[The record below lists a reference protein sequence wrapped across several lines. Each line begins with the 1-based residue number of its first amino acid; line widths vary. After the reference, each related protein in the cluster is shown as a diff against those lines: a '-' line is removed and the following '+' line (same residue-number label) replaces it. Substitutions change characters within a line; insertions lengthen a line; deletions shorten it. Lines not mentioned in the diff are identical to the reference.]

1 MSSWLENDGGLAG
14 RNALDDEQLLSAYA
28 GGDEEAFESL
38 VKQYFGLV
46 YSVALRRVQDPSL
59 AEEAAQS
66 TFIILAR
73 KAKTLSSGVRLRGW
87 LLKTARFVCNDALK
101 TQRRR
106 LEHEEALEVHLGE
119 LAKSEVDYTAAK
131 ELLEEAILALPAVEQ
146 TCVVARFYEGR
157 TFREVAHILG
167 ISEDGAQKRI
177 SRSLKKLHRYLSRRG
192 TKTTDAALSGLLGTY
207 LVPPAPEELVHSS
220 LRVILEAGH
229 GTLAGGLAMTLAG
242 RCMRVL
248 ARREWALLG
257 VKVMLP
263 LVLLVC
269 GGWASL
275 SLSRGPAPNTVGFK
289 PSDPRVEALGKA
301 WSVVVLRAATA
312 KQTFRR
318 IPGPN
323 DPAFQA
329 YMTEM
334 QFAVNETTRIST
346 QLQAT
351 LNPAR
356 ERTLMAEF
364 LTVELRETLGLDAD
378 QQRMLF
384 DYLRDGLS
392 QGATLKEAMKAMAQS
407 TSVEA
412 GQVKARLSGKQRQI
426 FDRVYGADG
435 LCLFQYLKVASV

>member
-14 RNALDDEQLLSAYA
+14 RNALDDEQLLSAYV

-46 YSVALRRVQDPSL
+46 YAVALRRVQDPSL
-59 AEEAAQS
+59 AEDAAQS

-73 KAKTLSSGVRLRGW
+73 KAKTLSGGVRLRGW

-106 LEHEEALEVHLGE
+106 QEHEEALEVHVGE
-119 LAKSEVDYTAAK
+119 LAKPDVDYAAK

-157 TFREVAHILG
+157 SFREVADILG

-177 SRSLKKLHRYLSRRG
+177 SRSLKKLHRYMSRRG
-192 TKTTDAALSGLLGTY
+192 TRTTEAGLSGLLGTY
-207 LVPPAPEELVHSS
+207 LVPPVPEELVHSS
-220 LRVILEAGH
+220 LRVILGAGH

-242 RCMRVL
+242 RCMWLL

-275 SLSRGPAPNTVGFK
+275 SLSRGPGSNTLAFK
-289 PSDPRVEALGKA
+289 PSDARVEALGKA
-301 WSVVVLRAATA
+301 WSVVVLRAAAA
-312 KQTFRR
+312 KQTFQRT
-318 IPGPN
+318 PGPN
-323 DPAFQA
+323 DPEFQA

-346 QLQAT
+346 QLQAA
-351 LNPAR
+351 LNPAQ

-364 LTVELRETLGLDAD
+364 LTVELRETLGLDAE

-392 QGATLKEAMKAMAQS
+392 RGTTLKEAMKAMAQS

-412 GQVKARLSGKQRQI
+412 GQVKARLSVKQRQV

-435 LCLFQYLKVASV
+435 LCLFQYLKVASA